1 MYIGV
6 QSLDIDVHSTLAP
19 DDPPCHSFHM
29 KRTAD
34 TSGATESVARVT
46 RQDWLDAALAAL
58 VADGVEG
65 VRVLALAERLGVSRS
80 GFYWHFHDRDE
91 LLACLLDRW
100 RATNTA
106 AIVERASRPAG
117 TVVRAV
123 LNVFECW
130 ADERLFDPALDFAV
144 RNWARRDAGV
154 RQAVTEADS
163 ERLSAIAA
171 MYRRHGFAE
180 EDALVRARVLY
191 MMQVGYYVLEIRE
204 PVKTRLSHLAAYLR
218 SFTGVEP
225 DAAELADFR
234 AFVLDAAGRGGSGEG
249 RLRVAW

>member
-1 MYIGV
+1 M
-6 QSLDIDVHSTLAP
+6 SE
-19 DDPPCHSFHM
+19 
-29 KRTAD
+29 
-34 TSGATESVARVT
+34 ATGTVARVT
-46 RQDWLDAALAAL
+46 RRDWLDAALAAL

-80 GFYWHFHDRDE
+80 GFYWHFRDRDD

-100 RATNTA
+100 RETNTA
-106 AIVERASRPAG
+106 AIVERAARPAA
-117 TVVRAV
+117 TIVRAV

-144 RNWARRDAGV
+144 RDWARRDDGV
-154 RQAVTEADS
+154 RQAVALADS
-163 ERLSAIAA
+163 QRLSAVGA

-218 SFTGVEP
+218 SLTGVEP
-225 DAAELADFR
+225 DAAELADFM
-234 AFVLDAAGRGGSGEG
+234 AFVLDAGRRGESGEG
-249 RLRVAW
+249 RPRAAW

>member
-1 MYIGV
+1 
-6 QSLDIDVHSTLAP
+6 
-19 DDPPCHSFHM
+19 M
-29 KRTAD
+29 KRPAD
-34 TSGATESVARVT
+34 MSEATGSVARVT

-65 VRVLALAERLGVSRS
+65 VRVLVLAERLGVSRS
-80 GFYWHFHDRDE
+80 GFYWHFRDRDD

-106 AIVERASRPAG
+106 AIVERAVRPAV
-117 TVVRAV
+117 TIVRAV

-144 RNWARRDAGV
+144 RDWARRDEHV
-154 RQAVTEADS
+154 RDAVAQADS
-163 ERLSAIAA
+163 ERLSAIGA

-218 SFTGVEP
+218 SLTGVEA
-225 DAAELADFR
+225 DTAELADFR
-234 AFVLDAAGRGGSGEG
+234 AFVLDPRRGGSGEG
-249 RLRVAW
+249 RPRTAW

>member
-1 MYIGV
+1 M
-6 QSLDIDVHSTLAP
+6 LAP
-19 DDPPCHSFHM
+19 AWPPCHSFHM
-29 KRTAD
+29 KKAAD
-34 TSGATESVARVT
+34 TSEATGSVARVT
-46 RQDWLDAALAAL
+46 RGDWLDEALSAL
-58 VADGVEG
+58 VAEGVEG
-65 VRVLALAERLGVSRS
+65 VRVLALAEHLGVSRS
-80 GFYWHFHDRDE
+80 GFYWHFRDRDE
-91 LLACLLDRW
+91 LLACLLERW

-106 AIVERASRPAG
+106 AIVERAARPAS
-117 TVVRAV
+117 TMVRAV

-144 RNWARRDAGV
+144 RDWARRDAGV
-154 RQAVTEADS
+154 RQAVAAADS
-163 ERLSAIAA
+163 ERLSAIGA
-171 MYRRHGFAE
+171 MYRRHGYSE

-225 DAAELADFR
+225 DAGELADFS

-249 RLRVAW
+249 RLRAAW

>member
-1 MYIGV
+1 M
-6 QSLDIDVHSTLAP
+6 QRA
-19 DDPPCHSFHM
+19 
-29 KRTAD
+29 AD
-34 TSGATESVARVT
+34 LSEATGSVARVT
-46 RQDWLDAALAAL
+46 RRDWLDAALAVL

-80 GFYWHFHDRDE
+80 GFYWHFRDRDE

-106 AIVERASRPAG
+106 AIVERAARPAA
-117 TVVRAV
+117 TIVRAV

-144 RNWARRDAGV
+144 RDWARRDEDV
-154 RQAVTEADS
+154 RQAVALADS
-163 ERLSAIAA
+163 QRLSAIGAL
-171 MYRRHGFAE
+171 YRRHGFAE

-218 SFTGVEP
+218 SLTGVEP
-225 DAAELADFR
+225 DAAELVDFR
-234 AFVLDAAGRGGSGEG
+234 AFVLAAGSRGGSGEG
-249 RLRVAW
+249 RPRAAW

>member
-1 MYIGV
+1 
-6 QSLDIDVHSTLAP
+6 
-19 DDPPCHSFHM
+19 M
-29 KRTAD
+29 KKAAD
-34 TSGATESVARVT
+34 TSEATGSVARVK
-46 RQDWLDAALAAL
+46 RGDWLDAALSAL
-58 VADGVEG
+58 VAEGVEG

-80 GFYWHFHDRDE
+80 GFYWHFRDRDE
-91 LLACLLDRW
+91 LLACLLERW

-106 AIVERASRPAG
+106 AIVERAARPAG
-117 TVVRAV
+117 TIVRAV

-144 RNWARRDAGV
+144 RDWARRDAGV
-154 RQAVTEADS
+154 RQAVAAADS
-163 ERLSAIAA
+163 ERLSAIGA
-171 MYRRHGFAE
+171 MYRRHGYSE

-225 DAAELADFR
+225 DAGELADFS

-249 RLRVAW
+249 RLRAAW

>member
-1 MYIGV
+1 M
-6 QSLDIDVHSTLAP
+6 SE
-19 DDPPCHSFHM
+19 
-29 KRTAD
+29 
-34 TSGATESVARVT
+34 ATGSVARAT
-46 RQDWLDAALAAL
+46 RRDWLDAALAAL

-80 GFYWHFHDRDE
+80 GFYWHFRDRDD
-91 LLACLLDRW
+91 LLARLLDRW
-100 RATNTA
+100 RETNTA
-106 AIVERASRPAG
+106 AIVERAARPAA
-117 TVVRAV
+117 TIVRAV

-144 RNWARRDAGV
+144 RDWARRDDGV
-154 RQAVTEADS
+154 RQEVAAADS
-163 ERLSAIAA
+163 RRLSAIGA

-218 SFTGVEP
+218 SLAGVEP
-225 DAAELADFR
+225 DAAELAEFR
-234 AFVLDAAGRGGSGEG
+234 AFVLDAASRGGSVEG
-249 RLRVAW
+249 RPRAAW